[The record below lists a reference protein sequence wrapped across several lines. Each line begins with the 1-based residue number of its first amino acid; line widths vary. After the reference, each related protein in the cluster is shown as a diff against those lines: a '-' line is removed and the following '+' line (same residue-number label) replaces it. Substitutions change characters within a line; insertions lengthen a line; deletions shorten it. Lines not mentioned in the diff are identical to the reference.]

1 MRVRDETHKIVQVEG
16 EIIGV
21 GMEKKAIAQ
30 ILSMATLKTSM
41 LRLTLI
47 RHAVIMGC
55 STLPRYLTVY
65 QASWHARPPL
75 LSLLPGS
82 PVPSCNAPT
91 LEAQSARS
99 SPSGICSFLQLL
111 TRALPRTGTVAWQ
124 ETHGSPSLRQ
134 QVSPLTSASPLMAG
148 YARQCTLA
156 VLGSECFPHLR
167 HQSTQARPCPD
178 AAQSPKSSPN
188 IRAHRP
194 GTRGRELG
202 YATYVPYASPV
213 GVL

>member
-1 MRVRDETHKIVQVEG
+1 MRVRDETQKIVQVEG

-75 LSLLPGS
+75 AFSFARLRSPPATRPLLKHNQRGRLPRAFTASHNFSHEHCHGLAADARQSESSKTSVPSDLCIPSDGRRRKAVHPGSAGERVLSTPTSSEYTSTALPGCS
-82 PVPSCNAPT
+82 PEPKESSQHTCLQTRHKGAGAWVCN
-91 LEAQSARS
+91 L
-99 SPSGICSFLQLL
+99 C
-111 TRALPRTGTVAWQ
+111 AL
-124 ETHGSPSLRQ
+124 
-134 QVSPLTSASPLMAG
+134 
-148 YARQCTLA
+148 C
-156 VLGSECFPHLR
+156 
-167 HQSTQARPCPD
+167 
-178 AAQSPKSSPN
+178 
-188 IRAHRP
+188 
-194 GTRGRELG
+194 
-202 YATYVPYASPV
+202 
-213 GVL
+213 